1 MEFKC
6 SECGGKVTKKGR
18 SLVCEDCGRSTKLS
32 YGKFEVQKEIDM
44 NEETK
49 EKDVLFG

>member
-6 SECGGKVTKKGR
+6 SECGGTVVKKGR
-18 SLVCEDCGRSTKLS
+18 SLICEDCGRSTKLS
-32 YGKFEVQKEIDM
+32 YGKIVLQKEIDT

-49 EKDVLFG
+49 DKDVLFG